1 MTYTQL
7 PENSADVFRNLVA
20 KFRPT
25 PYDAKKK
32 DISTNP
38 DTIIGVR
45 IRPLSPEEI
54 ESNDAC
60 AVLPRPRTDNVVD
73 LHELKMGVR
82 SGPKLDVCLQSYSIE
97 STVPEIRIFF
107 EVLIL

>member
-20 KFRPT
+20 KFKPT

-32 DISTNP
+32 GISTNP

-54 ESNDAC
+54 ESNDTC
-60 AVLPRPRTDNVVD
+60 AVLPRPRTDNVID

-82 SGPKLDVCLQSYSIE
+82 SGPKLDVCLQSHSIE
-97 STVPEIRIFF
+97 RLASNTKIFF
-107 EVLIL
+107 TVLIV